1 MPEGKGFVMKNG
13 EPKTAPAEK
22 KTMPKIDFSSFVLS
36 LYSSGLVQLGKVED
50 PSTGK
55 KTVDMNMAQYT
66 IDMIAMLQDKTKGN
80 LTEDEGNLL
89 KALLSELRLA
99 YVDSRG

>member
-1 MPEGKGFVMKNG
+1 MEKGNG
-13 EPKTAPAEK
+13 FIMNDTPSEK
-22 KTMPKIDFSSFVLS
+22 KESLPKINFSSFILS

-55 KTVDMNMAQYT
+55 TSVNLDLAKHT
-66 IDMIAMLQDKTKGN
+66 IDMIAMLDEKTKGN
-80 LTEDEGNLL
+80 LDEEESNLL

-99 YVDSRG
+99 FVEAKD